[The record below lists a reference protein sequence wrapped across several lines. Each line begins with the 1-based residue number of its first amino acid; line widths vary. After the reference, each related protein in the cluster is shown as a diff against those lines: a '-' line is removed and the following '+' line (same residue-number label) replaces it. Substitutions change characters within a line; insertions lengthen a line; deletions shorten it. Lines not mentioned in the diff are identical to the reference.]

1 MKKYFV
7 LIVLMFF
14 SLSMYAQHQ
23 ENIEE
28 EEEEEKPV
36 IEIITSGIYSS
47 SLKDDESAYGTEI
60 HLTYWYT
67 KEWGGGLSY
76 TAKFE
81 EEETLHDIALLGSWN
96 VTRWMTL
103 NVGPN
108 FSLSGEERDFEV
120 SGYAEAEGN
129 FRLSEWFHFGPVT
142 GIILGE
148 NSEIILG
155 MHLGFEF

>member
-1 MKKYFV
+1 MMKEYLTLILLV
-7 LIVLMFF
+7 LS
-14 SLSMYAQHQ
+14 SLSLYAQHE
-23 ENIEE
+23 ENIEK
-28 EEEEEKPV
+28 EEEEKPV

-47 SLKDDESAYGTEI
+47 SLKNDENAYGTEI
-60 HLTYWYT
+60 HLTYWHNE
-67 KEWGGGLSY
+67 EWGGGLSY

-81 EEETLHDIALLGSWN
+81 EKETLHDIALLGSWN

-108 FSLSGEERDFEV
+108 FGLSGEERDFEV
-120 SGYAEAEGN
+120 SAYVEAEGN
-129 FRLSEWFHFGPVT
+129 IRLSKWFHFGPVS
-142 GIILGE
+142 GVILGE